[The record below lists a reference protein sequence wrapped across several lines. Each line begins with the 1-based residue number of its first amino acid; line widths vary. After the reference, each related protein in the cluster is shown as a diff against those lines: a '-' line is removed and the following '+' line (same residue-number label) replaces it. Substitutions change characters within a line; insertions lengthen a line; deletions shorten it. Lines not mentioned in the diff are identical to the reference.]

1 MRLHTKVY
9 LKVYLGLGG
18 LSSRLAGCFVLMALV
33 FCAGRASGQVTGRQ
47 LKPQELSPESTTMI
61 PLEQVLGEVA
71 AARKAI
77 AEHRDSAEAYL
88 RLAMALRSAGE
99 LQGALDAV
107 NQALSLDPRL
117 SRAWLQKG
125 LMTED
130 DGNLRAATDDF
141 QRA

>member
-88 RLAMALRSAGE
+88 RLAMALGRGVAGSARRRQSSVVAGPTP
-99 LQGALDAV
+99 LASMA
-107 NQALSLDPRL
+107 AK
-117 SRAWLQKG
+117 RA
-125 LMTED
+125 D
-130 DGNLRAATDDF
+130 DRG
-141 QRA
+141 